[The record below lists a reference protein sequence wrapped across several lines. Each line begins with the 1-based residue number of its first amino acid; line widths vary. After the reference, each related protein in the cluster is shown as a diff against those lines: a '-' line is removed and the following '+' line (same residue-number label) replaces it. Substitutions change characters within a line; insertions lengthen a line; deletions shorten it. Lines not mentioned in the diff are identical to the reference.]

1 MRFWNFAEIQFQKIE
16 WWALH
21 KTPLVLLSQYKSK
34 LDNIKIPNSCGS
46 MTDWE
51 FFAHIGFPQQL
62 QLRSFPL
69 WFVKKILYIHPT
81 KKYFLYRFTKS
92 FVFSLWWDFCE
103 LFSKMFYIQENVAG
117 CKFWWVETTIT
128 RRDKVFWEKESQM
141 RGRRGSILGWHIWR
155 FSFLLCALCIELK
168 HCPFFFLFF
177 NLHYQRR
184 AKNKTWVKWQKR
196 GDILSIDYNMFPSC
210 VETISF
216 WKKVL
221 QNLDIYTLKTANISR
236 QNVGFCAASAI
247 WASRVS
253 FIIRLLLLQ
262 PSFSSSLRHKRPA
275 VRSTRSVNINHTLR
289 TLSSFEGNKISKCTF
304 ASWLLNDRTVLWH

>member
-1 MRFWNFAEIQFQKIE
+1 MKWSDG
-16 WWALH
+16 
-21 KTPLVLLSQYKSK
+21 LLCQ
-34 LDNIKIPNSCGS
+34 D
-46 MTDWE
+46 
-51 FFAHIGFPQQL
+51 PQQL
-62 QLRSFPL
+62 RVNDWLGIFCAHRFSTAATIEIISSLICEENILHKHLLKGLLKVLHFHFGT
-69 WFVKKILYIHPT
+69 FVNFSPKI
-81 KKYFLYRFTKS
+81 
-92 FVFSLWWDFCE
+92 
-103 LFSKMFYIQENVAG
+103 FYIPENVAG

-155 FSFLLCALCIELK
+155 FSFLLFPLCIELK
-168 HCPFFFLFF
+168 HCPFFFSFSTYIIKGGQKIKREWNDRSVLIYWALTIICFLRVLRPYHF
-177 NLHYQRR
+177 GEKSL
-184 AKNKTWVKWQKR
+184 AKF
-196 GDILSIDYNMFPSC
+196 GHFS
-210 VETISF
+210 
-216 WKKVL
+216 
-221 QNLDIYTLKTANISR
+221 YTLKTANISR